1 MSINRWKDM
10 QIDVCL
16 HPSRKNELD
25 TQICVEDLQ
34 NNERPDEKESLLGS
48 CLYMKFWKVHS
59 SL

>member
-1 MSINRWKDM
+1 M

-16 HPSRKNELD
+16 HHSRKNELD

-34 NNERPDEKESLLGS
+34 NNERPDEEESLLYS
-48 CLYMKFWKVHS
+48 CLYTKFWKMHS

>member
-1 MSINRWKDM
+1 M

-34 NNERPDEKESLLGS
+34 NNERPDEKESLLCS